1 MAAVPHL
8 QVKVTMADPADPHR
22 VTFHFDGGC
31 KPNPGPMHAAVASRG
46 QVWFHD
52 DLGTGDNNEA
62 EWRALLLAM
71 DKAATQ
77 ACTHIRLV
85 GDSALVVAQA
95 SGRQPCRSAHLQPYL
110 AAFREASAAFVRVQV
125 RHVPRTK
132 NLAGIALARRDLP
145 DTATS
150 RP

>member
-1 MAAVPHL
+1 
-8 QVKVTMADPADPHR
+8 
-22 VTFHFDGGC
+22 
-31 KPNPGPMHAAVASRG
+31 MHAAVVSRG
-46 QVWFHD
+46 RVWFHD

-71 DKAATQ
+71 DMAAAQ
-77 ACTHIRLV
+77 ACTHILLI

-95 SGRQPCRSAHLQPYL
+95 SGRQPCRSAHLKPYL
-110 AAFREASAAFVRVQV
+110 AAFQEAAARFARVQV

-132 NLAGIALARRDLP
+132 NLAGIALARRGMP
-145 DTATS
+145 EMATS

>member
-1 MAAVPHL
+1 MP
-8 QVKVTMADPADPHR
+8 DPVDPRR

-31 KPNPGPMHAAVASRG
+31 RPNPGPMHAAVVSRG
-46 QVWFHD
+46 QAWFHD

-71 DKAATQ
+71 DMAAAQ
-77 ACTHIRLV
+77 GSTHILLI

-95 SGRQPCRSAHLQPYL
+95 SGSQRCRSPQLQPYL
-110 AAFREASAAFVRVQV
+110 AAFHKAASAFTRVQV

-132 NLAGIALARRDLP
+132 NLAGIALARRGLP
-145 DTATS
+145 DTPTC
-150 RP
+150 RL